1 VTVIT
6 VLVAEDN
13 DLVRDAVVALL
24 AAAGDIEVVS
34 QCTDGDEV
42 LQEALRTCP
51 AVVVMDMA
59 MQRMGGLQATRV
71 LLQSC
76 PETRVV
82 VLTGSLSAS
91 RVQEAHD
98 LGAVGY
104 LLKGGDPE
112 ELIAAVRTVAGGGTA
127 WSAPAL
133 AFLDSGSART
143 TT

>member
-1 VTVIT
+1 VTVIA

-13 DLVRDAVVALL
+13 DLVRDSVVALL
-24 AAAGDIEVVS
+24 TAAGDIEVVS

-51 AVVVMDMA
+51 TVVLMDMA

-71 LLQSC
+71 LLRSC
-76 PETRVV
+76 PETRVI

-112 ELIAAVRTVAGGGTA
+112 ELITAVRTVAGGGTA
-127 WSAPAL
+127 WSPPAL
-133 AFLDSGSART
+133 AFLDSGPART
-143 TT
+143 P